1 MRKLA
6 LFCAKC
12 LHFKLVHPDSLSGNL
27 AGSEERRTKLFKAP
41 SRFSGFYAALHLLDN
56 TRMTLNHAPA
66 TRATTPTV
74 CP

>member
-27 AGSEERRTKLFKAP
+27 TVSEERRTK
-41 SRFSGFYAALHLLDN
+41 
-56 TRMTLNHAPA
+56 
-66 TRATTPTV
+66 
-74 CP
+74 